1 MNRVEQMFAESSSP
15 MEFAQKYFQ
24 YLAELMGKMDP
35 KPVGQ
40 FIEAVEQARAT
51 KNQIFFLGNG
61 GSAATA
67 SHFANDFV
75 GGPRCWDNAYRA
87 LSLTDNSALV
97 TAIGNDHGYDKIFE
111 LQLRALM
118 REGDV
123 VVGISAS
130 GNSPNVLAAMR
141 YAAANGAVTVGLTG
155 FDGGELAKISQINI
169 HVPTAKGEY
178 GPVEDLHMVID
189 HLTSGYLVQ
198 FNKQK
203 NVVPLETPKRKRA

>member
-1 MNRVEQMFAESSSP
+1 MNKVEEIYQSSSSP
-15 MEFAQKYFQ
+15 LEFAQKYFN
-24 YLAELMGKMDP
+24 YLSDLLKKIDP
-35 KPVGQ
+35 KPVAQ
-40 FIEAVEQARAT
+40 FIEAMEKARKT
-51 KNQIFFLGNG
+51 KNQIIFCGNG

-67 SHFANDFV
+67 GHFANDLI

-87 LSLTDNSALV
+87 ISLTDNTALI
-97 TAIGNDHGYDKIFE
+97 TAIGNDHGYEKIFE

-130 GNSPNVLAAMR
+130 GNSPNLLAGMR
-141 YAAANGAVTVGLTG
+141 YANAHGATTVGLTG
-155 FDGGELAKISQINI
+155 FDGGELAKLVQINI

-189 HLTSGYLVQ
+189 HLTTGYLIQ
-198 FNKQK
+198 LNKQES
-203 NVVPLETPKRKRA
+203 VVPLERPRQKRA